1 MMDHR
6 STWQSRCG
14 DDTRALGGPW
24 RSWLH
29 AVARGQRPCWPWRVS
44 PFWSRRE
51 GRADDLAEP
60 GASQQRVRR
69 HPRRSALL
77 VGGQHRGLPAT
88 HPRLDRQGRI
98 QDAEAPPAGARP
110 IVETACV
117 ARSRRIASTPA
128 RVSDARDARWGS
140 RRPHRAQR
148 IGWASSRPRTP
159 GSGRVSGR
167 ASGMRPAR
175 GPSSSAG
182 QGAHAHE
189 GEMSSWRS
197 SSSSPRERPARCS
210 QNAMA
215 AHAEAQG
222 EARPSQ
228 DGPEWALALH
238 PSATS
243 QLAGSDGMLA
253 PRCAEGR
260 RPTASLIDLGLGDQH
275 RGRDGAA
282 AGGAAG
288 GVR

>member
-1 MMDHR
+1 MPLPEGSALAGRAEFRHFGHAGKAGRMTWRSPELPNSEFAVIPDAAHYSWRTAPR
-6 STWQSRCG
+6 STCNTSSIG
-14 DDTRALGGPW
+14 PTR
-24 RSWLH
+24 SN
-29 AVARGQRPCWPWRVS
+29 
-44 PFWSRRE
+44 
-51 GRADDLAEP
+51 
-60 GASQQRVRR
+60 
-69 HPRRSALL
+69 
-77 VGGQHRGLPAT
+77 
-88 HPRLDRQGRI
+88 
-98 QDAEAPPAGARP
+98 QDAEAPPAGVRP